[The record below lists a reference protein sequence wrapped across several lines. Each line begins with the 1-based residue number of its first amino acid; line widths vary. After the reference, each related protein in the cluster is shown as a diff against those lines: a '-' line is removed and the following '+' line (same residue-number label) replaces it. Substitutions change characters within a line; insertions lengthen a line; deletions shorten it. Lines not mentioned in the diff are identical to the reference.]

1 MQWFILFT
9 RWTTRICLKFK
20 AYWHKGSCVWLYD
33 VRRIKGNTVIST
45 LPANLTEVFVEFE
58 HLFYFLCYHLFLCN
72 VVHLTLTGDCK
83 LSHLFPG
90 CRLVPTPFFLSL
102 HITRLSPFSFFGC
115 LKFILSRNIILNLT
129 FMSLFGGSPSNVAA
143 GYDCYDCRNLQD
155 LHEKK
160 KKNFKAKVENGFFF
174 FFQLLRPSIIIRSV
188 LFSTPSTA
196 QRASRMSECSPLT
209 RSLLGLLF
217 FPPLISF

>member
-174 FFQLLRPSIIIRSV
+174 FS
-188 LFSTPSTA
+188 FSYYD
-196 QRASRMSECSPLT
+196 PL
-209 RSLLGLLF
+209 
-217 FPPLISF
+217 